1 MEMITGHDLWYLP
14 RVKNL
19 EEEYEKCVRKYKE
32 LTEDFNTYVELETA
46 DPFVLNV
53 LAARK
58 ADVMELMMGLKNQIE
73 RLRLETLN

>member
-1 MEMITGHDLWYLP
+1 MVSSYDLWYLP

-19 EEEYEKCVRKYKE
+19 EREYRKCAEKLFE
-32 LTEDFNTYVELETA
+32 LEEDFNTYVELESA

-58 ADVMELMMGLKNQIE
+58 QDVQELMDSLKNQME

>member
-1 MEMITGHDLWYLP
+1 MITGHDLWYLP

-32 LTEDFNTYVELETA
+32 LTEDFNTYVELENA

-58 ADVMELMMGLKNQIE
+58 EDIMQLMMGLKNQIE